1 MKMKNNEPEVLSIK
15 DIVLLKQYPEEYYR
29 KYLDYEYERL
39 SSQRIR
45 RGGTRRK
52 SYSHK
57 PYLANMPYD
66 RNTRDPYKMC
76 ARYMALSE
84 YEKTLKQDIENFDG
98 EFDIAVKTFKDARDE
113 MKELESEASYLD
125 GEIDKAVIS
134 EDRFEKDQIDWDA
147 DLKTEKQHM
156 MNSTYEYA
164 LGLDYAVMLND
175 PAFNDFDM
183 GEYGENLTDDYGEWV
198 MDEPAGRYG
207 YEVWDKPLRD
217 IEDSIKDLDGICSPQ
232 TSQAIDKYISQL
244 EALPIKENTWAYDSR
259 ERAIWELRQLQ
270 ANTSEEWESSKREL
284 MPNSTVNELI
294 DKKDEVWEK
303 WDVARGV
310 QHEAKK
316 DMIEAKK
323 KSHERNVALYE
334 TVNEKQNCADV
345 FEETKGNAFANPNE
359 NIDSYIDRTNF
370 KQYLNKDGTVNEKAI
385 RAMEDEIYADVVG
398 WERVEMQDWI

>member
-1 MKMKNNEPEVLSIK
+1 MRDNKTLVLNID
-15 DIVLLKQYPEEYYR
+15 DIVLLKQYPEL
-29 KYLDYEYERL
+29 YLKKF
-39 SSQRIR
+39 SKQIR
-45 RGGTRRK
+45 TK

-84 YEKTLKQDIENFDG
+84 YEKTLKQEIENFDG
-98 EFDIAVKTFKDARDE
+98 EFEIAVKTFKDARDE
-113 MKELESEASYLD
+113 MKELESEANYLD
-125 GEIDKAVIS
+125 GEIDKAERLDS
-134 EDRFEKDQIDWDA
+134 RFEKNQIDWDA
-147 DLKTEKQHM
+147 NIASEKRHM
-156 MNSTYEYA
+156 FYDAYEDS
-164 LGLDYAVMLND
+164 LGLDYVMMFQD
-175 PAFNDFDM
+175 PAFDDLDI
-183 GEYGENLTDDYGEWV
+183 GELGEKLTDEYGQWV

-217 IEDSIKDLDGICSPQ
+217 IEDSINDLDGICSPA
-232 TSQAIDKYISQL
+232 TSRAIDDYIAQL
-244 EALPIKENTWAYDSR
+244 EALPIESESLQRQRT
-259 ERAIWELRQLQ
+259 EAIWELRQLQ
-270 ANTSEEWESSKREL
+270 ANTAEEWDSMKQDL
-284 MPNSTVNELI
+284 MSNSQASQVNEL
-294 DKKDEVWEK
+294 KARKDDVWEK

-359 NIDSYIDRTNF
+359 NIDSYIDRTDF
-370 KQYLNKDGTVNEKAI
+370 KQYLNKDGTVNDKAI
-385 RAMEDEIYADVVG
+385 SKMEADITADIRG
-398 WERVEMQDWI
+398 WEEVEMRDWI